1 MADEEDEVFSS
12 GGLGDFSTEELG
24 DSSTGEPGDSSAGG
38 LGDLFSQLQAAR
50 AELEAQAEAIEATV
64 VEGSAAGGAVVV
76 RLTGSL
82 EAESVHID
90 PSIINPADAALLE
103 DAVLAALRD
112 ALGRIIALQSSVQP
126 PGDPPFAGGIDLGDL
141 GNLVGNLDLE
151 GLLGGVDLE
160 SLMGNL
166 GMGLDL
172 GALGGLR
179 ALDDDDDFEDDDDQ
193 RDEPGA

>member
-1 MADEEDEVFSS
+1 VAEDE
-12 GGLGDFSTEELG
+12 DE
-24 DSSTGEPGDSSAGG
+24 DDISASGG

-50 AELEAQAEAIEATV
+50 AELEAQAEAIESTV
-64 VEGSAAGGAVVV
+64 VEGSAAGGAVVI

-90 PSIINPADAALLE
+90 PSVIKPADAALLE

-126 PGDPPFAGGIDLGDL
+126 PGNPSFAGGIDLGDI
-141 GNLVGNLDLE
+141 GSLVGNLDLE
-151 GLLGGVDLE
+151 GILGGVDIE
-160 SLMGNL
+160 GLMGNL

-172 GALGGLR
+172 GALAGLS
-179 ALDDDDDFEDDDDQ
+179 AADDDFDFDFDDDDRGEQAVDG
-193 RDEPGA
+193 EPEA